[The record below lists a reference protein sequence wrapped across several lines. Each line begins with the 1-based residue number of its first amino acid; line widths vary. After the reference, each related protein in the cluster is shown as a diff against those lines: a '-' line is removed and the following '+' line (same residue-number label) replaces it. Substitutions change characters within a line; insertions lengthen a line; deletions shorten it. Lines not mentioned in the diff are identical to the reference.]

1 MTRPIL
7 PTDFPWFDYSRY
19 TFSLGV
25 TNGDHAYLSG
35 HSASRYDPEADRIVV
50 TGGMEDQ
57 ARTAYAKIE
66 RILDAAGRT
75 FADVVRV
82 VENVTLD
89 GVSSYP
95 EAEAVRAEVFGDHRP
110 AVTTTVVDRL
120 LRPAAWIE
128 IEVTAGP
135 VGDALD
141 ADRPAMARARRSDG
155 VVHLSSILPVDVGG
169 EVVGAADLVGQTHAI
184 YERAGEVLAAVG
196 LSWTNVVKTVD
207 VVTPAAL
214 GAYKHT
220 GRVRRDHLVPDYPA
234 ATGVLMQR
242 LAHPDALIQVDF
254 TASVHEPQ
262 AVNPGWERYAK
273 LTYSPAVRAGG
284 LLFMSGQAAL
294 DPPTEQAVHAGDV
307 AAQAEY
313 TYTNIL
319 TVLANAGLG
328 PEHLVKT
335 IEYVT
340 PEGLP
345 RYREVAEVRRR
356 LLREPWPASTG
367 LVCAALLRPEFE
379 IEIDPLAVFDLD
391 AA

>member
-1 MTRPIL
+1 MTQPIL
-7 PTDFPWFDYSRY
+7 PGDFPWFDYSRY

-25 TNGDHAYLSG
+25 TNGQHAYLSG
-35 HSASRYDPEADRIVV
+35 HSASRYDPDAGGIVV
-50 TGGMEDQ
+50 TGGMEEQ

-66 RILDAAGRT
+66 RILEAAGRT

-89 GVSSYP
+89 GAGSYA
-95 EAEAVRAEVFGDHRP
+95 EAEAVRAEVFGEHRP
-110 AVTTTVVDRL
+110 AVTTMIVDRL

-135 VGDALD
+135 PGDAL
-141 ADRPAMARARRSDG
+141 ASDRPAQARARRSDG
-155 VVHLSSILPVDVGG
+155 VVHLSSILPLDVGG
-169 EVVGAADLVGQTHAI
+169 EVVAPGDLVGQTHAI
-184 YERAGEVLAAVG
+184 YERAGEVLAAMG
-196 LSWTNVVKTVD
+196 LGWTNVVKTVD

-214 GAYKHT
+214 AAYKHT

-234 ATGVLMQR
+234 ATGVLMER
-242 LAHPDALIQVDF
+242 LAHLEALIQVDF

-262 AVNPGWERYAK
+262 AVNPGWERYRK

-294 DPPTEQAVHAGDV
+294 DPPTEQALHTGDV

-319 TVLANAGLG
+319 TVLRTAGLG

-340 PEGLP
+340 PAGLP
-345 RYREVAEVRRR
+345 RYREVAEVRRQ

-367 LVCAALLRPEFE
+367 IVCAALLRPEFE
-379 IEIDPLAVFDLD
+379 IEIDPLAVFDLESV
-391 AA
+391 